1 MRKKEHEQWINMT
14 FIRRTRFW
22 APVFSLCADRYVLFG
37 NKKIGIS
44 TSNYFLAQC
53 VYNELTFQI
62 IIILEWDIPI
72 QRPIHT
78 LS

>member
-1 MRKKEHEQWINMT
+1 MEGIVY
-14 FIRRTRFW
+14 IGRTRFW
-22 APVFSLCADRYVLFG
+22 AELQFFRSVEIE
-37 NKKIGIS
+37 IGIS